1 MSDKVYCRRR
11 FGQSVMLALGVIVGA
26 VTVSGAQYEAQSSP
40 ELAFSAYVRVLRDRV
55 KAPDLG
61 LYSPATQEWMRARRV
76 TDGQQ
81 RAELAEI
88 EAVYATRAIRDNGS
102 LAVVTFPGS
111 TRVPPYFLRRS
122 GAGWTIDLAATARII
137 GFDRNNQWY
146 VRQKDNEFAF
156 GF

>member
-1 MSDKVYCRRR
+1 MSDRGYCRRR
-11 FGQSVMLALGVIVGA
+11 FGQSVALCLAVMVGSL
-26 VTVSGAQYEAQSSP
+26 TVSGAQYEAQASP
-40 ELAFSAYVRVLRDRV
+40 ELAFSVYVRVLRDRV
-55 KAPDLG
+55 KEPGLG
-61 LYSPATQEWMRARRV
+61 VYSPATQEWMRARRV

-88 EAVYATRAIRDNGS
+88 EAAYATRAIRDNGS

-122 GAGWTIDLAATARII
+122 GAGWTMDLAATARII
-137 GFDRNNQWY
+137 GFDRNNRWY

-156 GF
+156 AF